1 MLKSRFNFGHKI
13 GPGGFKMVRLKE
25 EYYFVGDRAKSGARI
40 EKVHARQIIDSRGNP
55 TVEVEVTLKDGTV
68 GRAMVPS
75 GASTGTNEALELRDK
90 DDKRYGGKGVYTA
103 VKNVNEIIAPKVV
116 GLPAH
121 QQLKIDNLMLELDG
135 TEFKSKLGANA
146 ILGVS
151 LAVARAAAQSYGVSL
166 FKYIGGEKAVI
177 LPVPNM
183 NVMNGGAHAGWNYE
197 LQEFMISPAGFTSFS
212 EALRAGAEIYQTL
225 KKVLKDRGY
234 ATTVGDEGG
243 FAPKLTKNEE
253 ALQVIMEAIQKAGY
267 TPGKEIFIALDPAS
281 SEFYKDGKYQLK
293 SEGRALSSEEMVSM
307 YEEWIGKYPIIS
319 IEDGLSE
326 ADWDGWKLL
335 TKRLGGKI
343 QLVGDDLFV
352 TNPDFIKKGIK
363 EKCANSVLIKLN
375 QIGTLSET
383 LYAMEVAN
391 AAGYTYMTSHRSGET
406 EDSTI
411 ADLAVATNSG
421 QIKTGAPA
429 RSERVAKYNQLLRIE
444 EELGAKAK
452 YIGRKAYNPK
462 S

>member
-1 MLKSRFNFGHKI
+1 
-13 GPGGFKMVRLKE
+13 MVRLKGD
-25 EYYFVGDRAKSGARI
+25 YFQIDRAKAGARI
-40 EKVHARQIIDSRGNP
+40 TGIKGRQVLDSRGNP
-55 TVEVEVTLKDGTV
+55 TIEVEVVLKDGTIA
-68 GRAMVPS
+68 RAIVPS
-75 GASTGTNEALELRDK
+75 GASTGEKEALELRDK
-90 DDKRYGGKGVYTA
+90 EDKRYGGKGVYTA
-103 VKNVNEIIAPKVV
+103 VKNVNEIIAPKLI

-146 ILGVS
+146 LLGVS
-151 LAVARAAAQSYGVSL
+151 LAVAHAAAKAYGMFL
-166 FKYIGGEKAVI
+166 FEYIGGDQAVT

-197 LQEFMISPAGFTSFS
+197 LQEFMISPAGVETFS
-212 EALRAGAEIYQTL
+212 DALRVGAEVYQTL
-225 KKVLKDRGY
+225 KKVLKDKGY
-234 ATTVGDEGG
+234 STAVGDEGG

-253 ALQVIMEAIQKAGY
+253 AIQVIIEAIEKAGY
-267 TPGKEIFIALDPAS
+267 TPGQEVSIALDPAA

-293 SEGRALSSEEMVSM
+293 SEGKALASEEMVAM
-307 YEEWIGKYPIIS
+307 YQEWVSKYPIIS

-326 ADWDGWKLL
+326 KDWNGWEVLTEKL
-335 TKRLGGKI
+335 GSKI
-343 QLVGDDLFV
+343 QLVGDDIFV
-352 TNPDFIKKGIK
+352 TNPDILKKGIK
-363 EKCANSVLIKLN
+363 SKCANSILIKLN

-383 LYAMEVAN
+383 LQTIEIAN

-406 EDSTI
+406 EDTTI

-444 EELGAKAK
+444 EKLGAKAK
-452 YIGRKAYNPK
+452 YIGLKGYNPK
-462 S
+462 K